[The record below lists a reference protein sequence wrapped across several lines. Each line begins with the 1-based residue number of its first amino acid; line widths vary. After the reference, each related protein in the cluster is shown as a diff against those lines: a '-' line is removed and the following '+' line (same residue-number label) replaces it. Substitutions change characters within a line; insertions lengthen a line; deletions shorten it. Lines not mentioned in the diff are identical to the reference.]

1 MKICVIT
8 CDMNSTLGSVV
19 PLAMFLFCQGGPLNK
34 FSLFLHNC
42 GLAPLIWGIFE
53 SPSTELQWGNWA
65 GHEIQLQQAVS
76 PTSKKYFL
84 IIFLYSECFALLTKI
99 WKQKLRLIF
108 GITFVQTFWSYRLAQ
123 MYPCQCPLVLLI
135 NPCKFQENINTGKKS
150 PSQKPKHIWGKV
162 GFALKHFPPCSSIF
176 TELFCPHGTQWDP
189 WFWNW
194 RSVSLI
200 KKKLKLGQGFKI

>member
-1 MKICVIT
+1 MII
-8 CDMNSTLGSVV
+8 
-19 PLAMFLFCQGGPLNK
+19 FFCQGGPLNK
-34 FSLFLHNC
+34 FSLFLHHC
-42 GLAPLIWGIFE
+42 GLAPLIWGIFD
-53 SPSTELQWGNWA
+53 SPSTGSELQWGNWA

-135 NPCKFQENINTGKKS
+135 NPCKFQEFPITGKKT
-150 PSQKPKHIWGKV
+150 KHIWAKT
-162 GFALKHFPPCSSIF
+162 FARRYPQMC
-176 TELFCPHGTQWDP
+176 
-189 WFWNW
+189 
-194 RSVSLI
+194 
-200 KKKLKLGQGFKI
+200 